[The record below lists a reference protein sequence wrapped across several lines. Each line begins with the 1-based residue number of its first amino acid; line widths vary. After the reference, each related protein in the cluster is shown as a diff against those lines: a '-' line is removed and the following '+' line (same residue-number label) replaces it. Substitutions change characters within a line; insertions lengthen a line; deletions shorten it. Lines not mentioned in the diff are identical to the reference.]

1 MIGRRYRIENQ
12 NVVVLFCVAFLL
24 LHGILYIMFIDFGGL
39 HDVKIIIAGDGK
51 VGAMLTRQ
59 LSAEGY
65 DLTLID
71 ANLKVLESTEER
83 YDIMAVQG
91 NCASM
96 ETLEQAGVKEANLL
110 IAVTNADEVNLLC
123 CMTAH
128 GINPNI
134 HTIARIRNPEYTE
147 QVYKMRSLF
156 ALSMMVNP
164 EKQAAVE
171 IERLLKYPGFLKRDT
186 FAKGRVEIVEL
197 RVESNHKLCNTAL
210 NDLYSIVKCKILVC
224 TVIRNGKAI
233 APDGNFVLLAGD
245 RIFVTAPTN
254 TLTILLKNL
263 GIITHKVKRVIL
275 CGGGRVS
282 YYLAQIL
289 LKNGIGVQIVEQ
301 NYDRCIQLA
310 NMLPHASII
319 HGDASREFLLDNEG
333 ISGCDALV
341 TLTGVDETNIIISL
355 YGSNCKVPQII
366 TKLGRLENN
375 TILDSLPIGS
385 IISPK
390 ELCCNNIVRY
400 VRAMENQTGAAL
412 TVHTIADGQTE
423 AVEFIVDE
431 HTIHCGE
438 PLKKL
443 KLKKNVLIVCIM
455 HGAQLE
461 IPNGD
466 SSFERGDTM
475 IVVTGADRVIYQLN
489 DIFDD

>member
-1 MIGRRYRIENQ
+1 M
-12 NVVVLFCVAFLL
+12 
-24 LHGILYIMFIDFGGL
+24 
-39 HDVKIIIAGDGK
+39 KIIIAGEGK
-51 VGAMLTRQ
+51 VGALLTKQ

-71 ANLKVLESTEER
+71 ANLKVLESSEER

-96 ETLEQAGVKEANLL
+96 ETLVQAGVKDTDLL

-128 GINPNI
+128 GLNPGI
-134 HTIARIRNPEYTE
+134 HTIARIRNPEYME
-147 QVYKMRSLF
+147 QVYEMRELF
-156 ALSMMVNP
+156 ALSMMITP
-164 EKQAAVE
+164 ERQAALE

-197 RVESNHKLCNTAL
+197 RVDAGHKLCNIAL

-224 TVIRNGKAI
+224 TVIRNGKAF
-233 APDGNFVLLAGD
+233 APGGNFVLMEGD
-245 RIFVTAPTN
+245 RIFVTAPAS

-263 GIITHKVKRVIL
+263 GIITRKVKRVIL
-275 CGGGRVS
+275 CGGGRMS
-282 YYLAQIL
+282 YYLAQAL

-301 NYDRCIQLA
+301 NYDRCVQLA
-310 NMLPHASII
+310 NILPEASII
-319 HGDASREFLLDNEG
+319 HGDATKEFLLDNEG
-333 ISGCDALV
+333 ISDCDALV
-341 TLTGVDETNIIISL
+341 TLTGVDEMNIIISL
-355 YGSNCKVPQII
+355 YGSSCHVPQII

-375 TILDSLPIGS
+375 TILDALPLGS

-412 TVHTIADGQTE
+412 TVHTIADGQAE
-423 AVEFIVDE
+423 ALEFIADKN
-431 HTIHCGE
+431 TLHCGE

-443 KLKKNVLIVCIM
+443 KLKKNVLIVCIT
-455 HGAQLE
+455 HGARLE

-466 SSFERGDTM
+466 SSFKRGDSV

-489 DIFDD
+489 DIFSD

>member
-1 MIGRRYRIENQ
+1 MVYCGLR
-12 NVVVLFCVAFLL
+12 
-24 LHGILYIMFIDFGGL
+24 GGTC
-39 HDVKIIIAGDGK
+39 DVKIIIAGDGK
-51 VGAMLTRQ
+51 VGAILTRQ

-83 YDIMAVQG
+83 YDIMSVQG

-96 ETLEQAGVKEANLL
+96 DVLEQAGIREADLL

-128 GINPNI
+128 GMNSNI

-147 QVYKMRSLF
+147 QIYKMQNLF
-156 ALSMMVNP
+156 ALSMMINP
-164 EKQAAVE
+164 ERQAAVE

-197 RVESNHKLCNTAL
+197 RVEAGHKLCNIAL

-224 TVIRNGKAI
+224 TVIRNGRAV
-233 APDGNFVLLAGD
+233 APGGNFVLMEGD
-245 RIFVTAPTN
+245 RIFVTAPAN
-254 TLTILLKNL
+254 VLTILLKNL

-282 YYLAQIL
+282 YYLAQSL

-301 NYDRCIQLA
+301 DFDRCTQLA
-310 NMLPHASII
+310 NLLPQASVI

-333 ISGCDALV
+333 ISDCDALV
-341 TLTGVDETNIIISL
+341 TLTGVDEMNIIISL
-355 YGSNCKVPQII
+355 YGSSCKVPQII

-375 TILDSLPIGS
+375 PVMDSLPIGS

-390 ELCCNNIVRY
+390 ELCCNHIVRY
-400 VRAMENQTGAAL
+400 VRAMENQAGAAL
-412 TVHTIADGQTE
+412 TIHTIADGQSE
-423 AVEFIVDE
+423 AVEFVVDRN
-431 HTIHCGE
+431 TLHCGE

-443 KLKKNVLIVCIM
+443 KLKKNVLIVCIT
-455 HGAQLE
+455 HGMKLD

-466 SSFERGDTM
+466 SCFEYGDTV
-475 IVVTGADRVIYQLN
+475 IVVTGAGRVIYQLN
-489 DIFDD
+489 DIFES

>member
-1 MIGRRYRIENQ
+1 MKRCGLR
-12 NVVVLFCVAFLL
+12 
-24 LHGILYIMFIDFGGL
+24 GGAC
-39 HDVKIIIAGDGK
+39 DMKIIIAGDGK
-51 VGAMLTRQ
+51 VGAILTRQ

-96 ETLEQAGVKEANLL
+96 EVLEQAGIREADLL

-128 GINPNI
+128 GMNPDI

-147 QVYKMRSLF
+147 QIYKMQNLF
-156 ALSMMVNP
+156 ALSMMINP
-164 EKQAAVE
+164 ERQAALE

-197 RVESNHKLCNTAL
+197 RVEAGHKLCNIAL
-210 NDLYSIVKCKILVC
+210 NDLYNIVKCKILVC
-224 TVIRNGKAI
+224 TVIRNGKAV
-233 APDGNFVLLAGD
+233 APGGNFVLMEGD
-245 RIFVTAPTN
+245 RIFVTAPAN
-254 TLTILLKNL
+254 VLTMLLKNL

-282 YYLAQIL
+282 YYLAQSLI
-289 LKNGIGVQIVEQ
+289 KNGIGVQIVEQ
-301 NYDRCIQLA
+301 DYDRCIHLA
-310 NMLPHASII
+310 NALPHASVI

-333 ISGCDALV
+333 ISDCDALV
-341 TLTGVDETNIIISL
+341 TLTGVDEMNIIISL
-355 YGSNCKVPQII
+355 YGSSCKVPQII

-390 ELCCNNIVRY
+390 ELSCNHIVRY

-412 TVHTIADGQTE
+412 TIHTIADGQAE
-423 AVEFIVDE
+423 AVEFMVDKD
-431 HTIHCGE
+431 TIHCGE

-455 HGAQLE
+455 HGMKLD

-466 SSFERGDTM
+466 SCFEYGDTV
-475 IVVTGADRVIYQLN
+475 IVVTGAGRVVYQLN
-489 DIFDD
+489 DIFE

>member
-1 MIGRRYRIENQ
+1 M
-12 NVVVLFCVAFLL
+12 
-24 LHGILYIMFIDFGGL
+24 
-39 HDVKIIIAGDGK
+39 KIIIAGDGK
-51 VGAMLTRQ
+51 VGAILTRQ

-96 ETLEQAGVKEANLL
+96 EVLEQAGIREADLL

-128 GINPNI
+128 GMNPDI

-147 QVYKMRSLF
+147 QIYKMQNLF
-156 ALSMMVNP
+156 ALSMMINP
-164 EKQAAVE
+164 ERQAALE
-171 IERLLKYPGFLKRDT
+171 IERLLKYPGVLKRDT

-197 RVESNHKLCNTAL
+197 RVEAGHKLCNIAL
-210 NDLYSIVKCKILVC
+210 NDLYNIVKCKILVC
-224 TVIRNGKAI
+224 TVIRNGKAV
-233 APDGNFVLLAGD
+233 APGGNFVLMEGD
-245 RIFVTAPTN
+245 RIFVTAPAN
-254 TLTILLKNL
+254 VLTMLLKNL

-282 YYLAQIL
+282 YYLAQSLI
-289 LKNGIGVQIVEQ
+289 KNGIGVQIVEQ
-301 NYDRCIQLA
+301 DYDRCIHLA
-310 NMLPHASII
+310 NALPHASVI

-333 ISGCDALV
+333 ISDCDALV
-341 TLTGVDETNIIISL
+341 TLTGVDEMNIIISL
-355 YGSNCKVPQII
+355 YGSSCKVPQII

-390 ELCCNNIVRY
+390 ELSCNHIVRY

-412 TVHTIADGQTE
+412 TIHTIADGQAE
-423 AVEFIVDE
+423 AVEFMVDKD
-431 HTIHCGE
+431 TLHCGE

-455 HGAQLE
+455 HGMKLD

-466 SSFERGDTM
+466 SCFEYGDTV
-475 IVVTGADRVIYQLN
+475 IVVTGAGRVVYQLN
-489 DIFDD
+489 DIFE

>member
-1 MIGRRYRIENQ
+1 M
-12 NVVVLFCVAFLL
+12 
-24 LHGILYIMFIDFGGL
+24 
-39 HDVKIIIAGDGK
+39 KIIIAGDGK

-65 DLTLID
+65 ELTLID

-96 ETLEQAGVKEANLL
+96 ETLEKAGVREANLL

-128 GINPNI
+128 GLNPDI
-134 HTIARIRNPEYTE
+134 HTIARIRNPEYTD
-147 QVYKMRSLF
+147 QVYKMRNLF
-156 ALSMMVNP
+156 ALSMMINP
-164 EKQAAVE
+164 EKQAAAE
-171 IERLLKYPGFLKRDT
+171 IERLLKYPGFLKRET

-197 RVESNHKLCNTAL
+197 RVESGQKLCNTAL
-210 NDLYSIVKCKILVC
+210 NDLNGIVKCKILVC

-233 APDGNFVLLAGD
+233 APDGNFVLLEGD
-245 RIFVTAPTN
+245 RIFVTAPAEN
-254 TLTILLKNL
+254 LTMLLKNL

-282 YYLAQIL
+282 FYLAQALI
-289 LKNGIGVQIVEQ
+289 KNGIGVQIVEQ
-301 NYDRCIQLA
+301 NYDKCLQLA
-310 NMLPHASII
+310 NLLPQASVI

-333 ISGCDALV
+333 ISDCDALV
-341 TLTGVDETNIIISL
+341 TLTGMDEMNIIISL
-355 YGSNCKVPQII
+355 YGSSCKVPQII

-375 TILDSLPIGS
+375 TILDALPLGS

-412 TVHTIADGQTE
+412 TVHSIADGQAE
-423 AVEFIVDE
+423 AVEFRVDE
-431 HTIHCGE
+431 NTLHCGE
-438 PLKKL
+438 PLRNL
-443 KLKKNVLIVCIM
+443 RLKKNVLIVSIT
-455 HGAQLE
+455 HGASFE
-461 IPNGD
+461 IPSGN
-466 SSFERGDTM
+466 SSFVKGDTV
-475 IVVTGADRVIYQLN
+475 IVVTGADRVLYQLN
-489 DIFDD
+489 DIFAD

>member
-1 MIGRRYRIENQ
+1 M
-12 NVVVLFCVAFLL
+12 
-24 LHGILYIMFIDFGGL
+24 
-39 HDVKIIIAGDGK
+39 KIIIAGEGK
-51 VGAMLTRQ
+51 VGALLTKQ

-71 ANLKVLESTEER
+71 ADSTVLESSEGR
-83 YDIMAVQG
+83 YDVITVQG

-96 ETLEQAGVKEANLL
+96 ETLDQAGVKETDLL
-110 IAVTNADEVNLLC
+110 IALTNADEVNLLC

-128 GINPNI
+128 GMNPYI
-134 HTIARIRNPEYTE
+134 HTIARIRNPEYME
-147 QVYKMRSLF
+147 QVYEMRELF
-156 ALSMMVNP
+156 ALSMMVTP
-164 EKQAAVE
+164 ERQAAAE

-197 RVESNHKLCNTAL
+197 RIDANHKLRNVAL
-210 NDLYSIVKCKILVC
+210 NDLDSIVKCKILIC

-233 APDGNFVLLAGD
+233 APGGNFVLQEGD
-245 RIFVTAPTN
+245 RIFVTAPAA
-254 TLTILLKNL
+254 TLTVLLKNL

-282 YYLAQIL
+282 YYLAQAL

-301 NYDRCIQLA
+301 DNERCVQLA
-310 NMLPHASII
+310 KSLPQASII
-319 HGDASREFLLDNEG
+319 HGDATKEFLLDNEG
-333 ISGCDALV
+333 ISDCDALV
-341 TLTGVDETNIIISL
+341 TLTGMDEMNIIISL
-355 YGSNCKVPQII
+355 YGSSCHVPQII

-375 TILDSLPIGS
+375 TILDALPLGS

-400 VRAMENQTGAAL
+400 VRAMNQTGAAL
-412 TVHTIADGQTE
+412 AIHTIADGQTE
-423 AVEFIVDE
+423 ALEFEVDIN
-431 HTIHCGE
+431 TLYCGI
-438 PLKKL
+438 PLKRL
-443 KLKKNVLIVCIM
+443 KLKKNVLIACIT
-455 HGAQLE
+455 HGSQLE

-466 SSFERGDTM
+466 SSFREGDTM

>member
-1 MIGRRYRIENQ
+1 M
-12 NVVVLFCVAFLL
+12 
-24 LHGILYIMFIDFGGL
+24 
-39 HDVKIIIAGDGK
+39 KIIIAGDGK
-51 VGAMLTRQ
+51 VGAILTRQ

-71 ANLKVLESTEER
+71 ANLKVLESSEER

-96 ETLEQAGVKEANLL
+96 EILEQAGIREADLL

-128 GINPNI
+128 GMNPNI

-147 QVYKMRSLF
+147 QIYKMQNLF
-156 ALSMMVNP
+156 ALSMMINP
-164 EKQAAVE
+164 ERQAALE

-197 RVESNHKLCNTAL
+197 RVEAGHKLCNIAL
-210 NDLYSIVKCKILVC
+210 NDLYNIVKCKILVC
-224 TVIRNGKAI
+224 TVIRNGKAV
-233 APDGNFVLLAGD
+233 APGGNFVLMEGD
-245 RIFVTAPTN
+245 RIFVTAPAN
-254 TLTILLKNL
+254 VLTMLLKNL

-282 YYLAQIL
+282 YYLAQSLI
-289 LKNGIGVQIVEQ
+289 KNGIAVQIVEQ
-301 NYDRCIQLA
+301 DYDRCIQLA
-310 NMLPHASII
+310 NVLPQASVI

-333 ISGCDALV
+333 ISDCDALV
-341 TLTGVDETNIIISL
+341 TLTGVDEMNIIISL
-355 YGSNCKVPQII
+355 YGSSCKVPQII

-375 TILDSLPIGS
+375 TILDSLPVGS

-390 ELCCNNIVRY
+390 ELSCNHIVRY

-412 TVHTIADGQTE
+412 TIHTIADGQAE
-423 AVEFIVDE
+423 AVEFMVDKD
-431 HTIHCGE
+431 TLHCGE

-455 HGAQLE
+455 HGMKLD

-466 SSFERGDTM
+466 SCFEYGDTV
-475 IVVTGADRVIYQLN
+475 IVVTGAGRVVYQLN
-489 DIFDD
+489 DIFE